1 MDKIS
6 DLAAHAITTAADL
19 HIMEEDRPADIHT
32 IETVIAVMTVIAEAH
47 MNVGVRETADG
58 QMIPGGGK
66 EKRRGNR
73 GGMGRKEGIGVITQG
88 ERRKKL
94 C

>member
-6 DLAAHAITTAADL
+6 DLAAHATTTAADL

-32 IETVIAVMTVIAEAH
+32 IETLVAVMIVSAEDH
-47 MNVGVRETADG
+47 MNAGVRETADG
-58 QMIPGGGK
+58 QMIPGGGI
-66 EKRRGNR
+66 EKRRGDT
-73 GGMGRKEGIGVITQG
+73 GGMGRREGIGLITQG